1 MSHNFVEEK
10 AREEREENKN
20 NNNIG
25 LKRSFVIP
33 KHKIENPL
41 IILIGISIYEKSDS
55 KIKYD
60 GHPHNVI
67 NNNIQNMKF
76 LFNDLFGFK
85 TLKSIDDSI
94 YNKNREREGL
104 YFTK

>member
-10 AREEREENKN
+10 AREAREEN

-25 LKRSFVIP
+25 LKTSFVIP
-33 KHKIENPL
+33 KKKIENPL
-41 IILIGISIYEKSDS
+41 IILIGISIYEKSDT

-60 GHPHNVI
+60 YHDVI
-67 NNNIQNMKF
+67 NNNIQNMKY

-85 TLKSIDDSI
+85 NLKSIDDSI
-94 YNKNREREGL
+94 YNKKREKEGL
-104 YFTK
+104 